1 MKSPID
7 DTDISPDNIAAGS
20 VNCPICHSALEMR
33 WHQDN
38 IPYFGDV
45 MEISLVCTCGFRYAD
60 TLILSQREPT
70 RHSMKVSTADHL
82 CTRVIRSTSGTM
94 RIPEWGVDIEPGPAS
109 EAFISNVE
117 GILDRVESIVLMAR
131 KWAEKEEEVQ
141 RADALLGEIEAAR
154 EGKACFTL
162 VIEDPLGNSAIVDAC
177 VNVEQLTPEEAADLQ
192 TGMFIVNKQ

>member
-1 MKSPID
+1 MKDS
-7 DTDISPDNIAAGS
+7 TDQSDLTVATGA
-20 VNCPICHSALEMR
+20 VTCPVCHTALEMR

-45 MEISLVCTCGFRYAD
+45 MEISTVCTCGFRYAD
-60 TLILSQREPT
+60 TLILSQNEPT

-117 GILDRVESIVLMAR
+117 GILDRVENIILMAR
-131 KWAEKEEEVQ
+131 KWAEKEEEVN
-141 RADALLGEIEAAR
+141 RANALLDEIEAAR
-154 EGKACFTL
+154 DGKTCFTL
-162 VIEDPLGNSAIVDAC
+162 VMEDPLGNSAIVDEGVC
-177 VNVEQLTPEEAADLQ
+177 VEQLTPEEAEDLN
-192 TGMFIVNKQ
+192 TGAFIIQKQ